1 MITLRLSQDRGPAN
15 HGWLKSF
22 HSFSFAEYYDPQ
34 HMGFGPLRVIND
46 DWIAPGMGFGT
57 HPHKDMEI
65 ITYVLEGAIA
75 HKDSMNN
82 GSTIRPGH
90 VQYMSAGTGV
100 RHSEFN
106 PSTTEH
112 TQLLQ
117 IWIQSDVLNVPPLY
131 EEKEFSREQK
141 EGKLCVV
148 ASSDGAEGS
157 IKIRQNARL
166 LIGLFDGEQQQ
177 EMALHPDRLTYVH
190 LARGEL
196 TVNGVVLKTG
206 DAMKLQNEQLLQLSA
221 GKQAEVLVFDLPK

>member
-82 GSTIRPGH
+82 GSTIRPGN

-117 IWIQSDVLNVPPLY
+117 IWIQPDVLNVPPLY

-206 DAMKLQNEQLLQLSA
+206 DAMKLQSEQLLQLSA

>member
-46 DWIAPGMGFGT
+46 DWIAPAMGFGT

-82 GSTIRPGH
+82 GSTIRPGN

-106 PSTTEH
+106 PSSTEH

-117 IWIQSDVLNVPPLY
+117 IWIQPDGLNLPPLY
-131 EEKEFSREQK
+131 EEKEFSRADK
-141 EGKLCVV
+141 EGKLCLV
-148 ASSDGAEGS
+148 ASGDGAEGS

-166 LIGLFDGEQQQ
+166 LIGLFDGDQQQ
-177 EMALHPDRLTYVH
+177 EMTLHTDRLTYVH

-196 TVNGVVLKTG
+196 TVNGIELKAG
-206 DAMKLQNEQLLQLSA
+206 DAMKLQNETLLKLSA
-221 GKQAEVLVFDLPK
+221 GKQVEVLVFDLPQ

>member
-34 HMGFGPLRVIND
+34 HMSFGPLRVIND
-46 DWIAPGMGFGT
+46 DWIAPAMGFGT

-82 GSTIRPGH
+82 GSTIRPGN

-106 PSTTEH
+106 QMCLMCLH
-112 TQLLQ
+112 YMKKKNLA
-117 IWIQSDVLNVPPLY
+117 VLKKKVNY
-131 EEKEFSREQK
+131 
-141 EGKLCVV
+141 
-148 ASSDGAEGS
+148 ASSPPV
-157 IKIRQNARL
+157 
-166 LIGLFDGEQQQ
+166 
-177 EMALHPDRLTYVH
+177 MALMVRSKFVRMHAY
-190 LARGEL
+190 
-196 TVNGVVLKTG
+196 
-206 DAMKLQNEQLLQLSA
+206 
-221 GKQAEVLVFDLPK
+221 